1 LFFYFGGEVMG
12 IGVSLLNGAQG
23 MTSAARSQEATARN
37 VANGVKTDQKP
48 QGKGPPGANP
58 PPPAGLEEGGGI
70 LPSAPFLSVDLG
82 REMTNMAM
90 SKAAYEANAK
100 VVEVSRNML
109 EKTIDLEA

>member
-1 LFFYFGGEVMG
+1 MG
-12 IGVSLLNGAQG
+12 IGVSLLNGVQG

-48 QGKGPPGANP
+48 QGGAS
-58 PPPAGLEEGGGI
+58 PPAIGGLEEGGGGP
-70 LPSAPFLSVDLG
+70 PSSPFLSVDLG